1 MKWDI
6 LGLFLGVV
14 FCAHP
19 CLAQP
24 LMASDQRLV
33 VGRLPCARPQN
44 PRAYGIRQLMWEL
57 MKRTSIEAEMESV
70 QVDPGGPDLFK
81 TPFLVW
87 ACEGPVAA
95 LDAKALTN
103 LKHFLVLGG
112 FLWIDDPAAK
122 PGGDFDRSVR
132 QTVSRLVE
140 GKTLSELRLNHV
152 LFKSFFLVERAA
164 GRVLSAPLAGL
175 DVGGRVAVVYTA
187 NDVLGAVSK
196 DLYGNWENVCLPGG
210 EQQREMSFRLGINI
224 VCYALC
230 LDYKNDRVHLPFIL
244 RRRRV

>member
-1 MKWDI
+1 MRGNL
-6 LGLFLGVV
+6 LGLFIVAVLY
-14 FCAHP
+14 AHP

-24 LMASDQRLV
+24 MMATDQRLV
-33 VGRLPCARPQN
+33 IGRLPCAKPQN

-70 QVDPGGPDLFK
+70 AVDPAGAELYR
-81 TPFLVW
+81 TPLLVW

-95 LDAKALTN
+95 LDAKALSN

-112 FLWIDDPAAK
+112 FLWIDDPEAR
-122 PGGDFDRSVR
+122 PGGEFDRSAR
-132 QTVSRLVE
+132 LAVSRLIE
-140 GKTLSELRLNHV
+140 GKALGELRSDHV
-152 LFKSFFLVERAA
+152 LYKSFFLVDRSA

-175 DVGGRVAVVYTA
+175 DVSGRLAVVYTS

-224 VCYALC
+224 ISYALC